1 MNKKSLF
8 SAVGLLAIAVVLVV
22 SVAVINALPGW
33 RVDLTEDE
41 LFTLSDGTRSIVG
54 NLEEPLEL
62 LFFYSD
68 SATQDAPQIRSYATR
83 VEELLN
89 EIDNLTEELK
99 AWQVQFGDTA
109 VGQKWLGKGIW
120 APRLILLGFGKYAM
134 DG

>member
-22 SVAVINALPGW
+22 SVAIINALPGW

-68 SATQDAPQIRSYATR
+68 SATRDAPQIRSYATR

-89 EIDNLTEELK
+89 EIQFKPCVNSYFRVIIPITNPIFLT
-99 AWQVQFGDTA
+99 F
-109 VGQKWLGKGIW
+109 
-120 APRLILLGFGKYAM
+120 
-134 DG
+134 